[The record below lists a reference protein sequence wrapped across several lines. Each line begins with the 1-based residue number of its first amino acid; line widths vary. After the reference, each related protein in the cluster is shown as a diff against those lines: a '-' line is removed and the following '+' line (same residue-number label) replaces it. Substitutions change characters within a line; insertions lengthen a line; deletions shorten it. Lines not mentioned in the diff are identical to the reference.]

1 MQPLDEF
8 SIQFIT
14 ENIDAK
20 IEDLLLKNK
29 GKQPTNI
36 KYLAEQIL
44 ARQKI
49 KLKLPTWYKNL
60 SLLFPQSISIEQSSS
75 EITAQFKASLV
86 SGDTLIDITGGMGI
100 DFLAMSQKFRNA
112 IYIEKNIELKQITE
126 YNFKQL
132 GISNSAFFNE
142 DSINFLEKLP
152 TKANWIYLDPA
163 RRNTVGQKV
172 VLLENCEPNLLS
184 ISDLLFSKAENV
196 LLKCS
201 PMLDINLAIKQ
212 LKTVQKVHII
222 IVENEVK
229 ELLFQLNKTTEADI
243 EISVVQFIKNKT
255 VTFNFLQKEETDLA
269 EKIGPVQK
277 YLYEPNAG
285 IMKAGAFKILTKKF
299 NCYHLHPNTHLYTAD
314 NQIDNFPGRCFKIV
328 NTLKASKEAIKK
340 ASLNKA
346 NLSIRNFPGN
356 VDDLKK
362 KLGIK
367 DGGSDYLFACTNNL
381 NEKIILHT
389 TKIY

>member
-49 KLKLPTWYKNL
+49 KLKLPTWYKNP

-172 VLLENCEPNLLS
+172 VLLENCEPNPLS
-184 ISDLLFSKAENV
+184 ISDLLFSKAENL

-243 EISVVQFIKNKT
+243 EISVVQFIKNRT
-255 VTFNFLQKEETDLA
+255 VTFNFLQKEETDLSG
-269 EKIGPVQK
+269 KIGPVQK

-299 NCYHLHPNTHLYTAD
+299 NCHHLHPNTHLYTAD
-314 NQIDNFPGRCFKIV
+314 NQIDNFPGRCFKIE
-328 NTLKASKEAIKK
+328 NTLKASKDAIKK